1 MTSRP
6 DNEVLQL
13 DIVRGSSALADHER
27 VLTDLCTNPD
37 TSDDQV
43 EQVVT
48 SILQQGYGRDE
59 SDDQTVVACDDEENC
74 LLDDMHNMWAE
85 ELDLSDGSQEDST
98 DTTEETPKI
107 KPWSVRSSPSGTFVR
122 DPSTGE
128 MKNVS

>member
-1 MTSRP
+1 M
-6 DNEVLQL
+6 QL

-27 VLTDLCTNPD
+27 ALTDLCTNPD

-48 SILQQGYGRDE
+48 SFLQQGYTDGNEE
-59 SDDQTVVACDDEENC
+59 SIADACEDEENC
-74 LLDDMHNMWAE
+74 LLDNMFNMWAE
-85 ELDLSDGSQEDST
+85 ELDMSDGAKDESL
-98 DTTEETPKI
+98 DTMEESPKV

-128 MKNVS
+128 MKNVG